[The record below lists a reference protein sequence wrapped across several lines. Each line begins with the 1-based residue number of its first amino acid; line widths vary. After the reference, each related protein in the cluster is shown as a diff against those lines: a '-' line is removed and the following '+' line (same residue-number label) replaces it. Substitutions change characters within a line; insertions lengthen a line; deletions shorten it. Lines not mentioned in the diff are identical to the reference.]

1 LLNSTTWGG
10 FAAPPKIDR
19 RNAGMVQERQGTPAK
34 KYATALILAA
44 VAIALFIW
52 TIVSKGGA

>member
-1 LLNSTTWGG
+1 LGG
-10 FAAPPKIDR
+10 VAAPQLIEGY
-19 RNAGMVQERQGTPAK
+19 AGMAQEQQGTPAK
-34 KYATALILAA
+34 KYVTALILAA